1 MVLLL
6 AADPFRGGGTAE
18 AATAPPEV
26 SSFEASFLVK
36 AITQEFLAVSDILAS
51 PPLETAFLGGLIS
64 AAAAE
69 ASAVSVFGLGF
80 CTRVVLSSRYLAL
93 CGPQPLR

>member
-1 MVLLL
+1 MARDFFSLSMVFLLL

-18 AATAPPEV
+18 AATAPPDV

-69 ASAVSVFGLGF
+69 ASAASFP
-80 CTRVVLSSRYLAL
+80 L
-93 CGPQPLR
+93 CNSGP